1 SHVRRAREGVP
12 IMPRLTRGLSALA
25 RWLAAHP
32 RAVRLALAAAV
43 LLPVAYLHP
52 WALLFA
58 VGVLQLDDVNTVV
71 TKEIQ
76 PGVVDAYFRAGPA
89 IAMCRQR
96 FTRKWIGPQMQEN
109 FQRTGS
115 PLR

>member
-1 SHVRRAREGVP
+1 
-12 IMPRLTRGLSALA
+12 MPRLTRGLHALA
-25 RWLAAHP
+25 RSAEAHP
-32 RAVRLALAAAV
+32 RLVRLVAATAI
-43 LLPVAYLHP
+43 LLPVVYLHP
-52 WALLFA
+52 WALVFA

-109 FQRTGS
+109 F
-115 PLR
+115 

>member
-1 SHVRRAREGVP
+1 MQRILRGLTASVHWLEAH
-12 IMPRLTRGLSALA
+12 PRLT
-25 RWLAAHP
+25 
-32 RAVRLALAAAV
+32 AAV
-43 LLPVAYLHP
+43 LLLAAAYLHP
-52 WALLFA
+52 SALLLV

-109 FQRTGS
+109 FMFKPMKGG
-115 PLR
+115 